1 MRDTDIELVQNA
13 TIDNRGGSVHATP
26 GNAIRQ
32 PAGVTFRGRASCH
45 STRMMATLSLV
56 VLAAC
61 ARRPATVR
69 SANSSSPLRPE
80 PKASSPS
87 GNGFPTP
94 AGRNVAPIDR
104 AGIAQVGITSPC
116 VLHAGDS
123 DAKRIQK
130 VMSTGGLEMVV
141 TAGSCS
147 FNAEC
152 LQQQGKDVA
161 GDGNVELDC
170 RDRSCS
176 CSYRRWSPAEKLF
189 SFAFSIEEICSTAD
203 MAERLLR
210 DACLVG
216 LKVDSGSGGTDGRRH
231 Q

>member
-1 MRDTDIELVQNA
+1 MKL
-13 TIDNRGGSVHATP
+13 RGKA
-26 GNAIRQ
+26 NCQ
-32 PAGVTFRGRASCH
+32 
-45 STRMMATLSLV
+45 STRMMATVSLV

-69 SANSSSPLRPE
+69 PANSPSPLRPE
-80 PKASSPS
+80 PTGSSLSES
-87 GNGFPTP
+87 GVPTP
-94 AGRNVAPIDR
+94 AGRNVAPKDR
-104 AGIAQVGITSPC
+104 AAIAQFGITSTC
-116 VLHAGDS
+116 VLHAGES

-130 VMSTGGLEMVV
+130 VMPTGGLEMVV

-161 GDGNVELDC
+161 GDGSVELDC

-176 CSYRRWSPAEKLF
+176 CSYRRWSPAEKSF

-216 LKVDSGSGGTDGRRH
+216 LKVDSGSGGADGRRH